1 LSALAGV
8 GYRSLMGPPNA
19 KDKPVVEPT
28 PTGHASDVTLRA
40 LQLRI
45 RQQEIL
51 AELGVSALQGASFET
66 LLADTARLTAEGLR
80 TEFCKVLEYIPA
92 DNELLVRA
100 GVGWHP
106 GVVGIARVGA
116 DLASPAG
123 FALRTGKPVISN
135 HLANEERFRTPEI
148 LRQHGIHRAMNVI
161 LQGDGRPFG
170 VLEVDSRSEDE
181 FIENDLAFLQG
192 TANLLGMAIERD
204 RHERSLTASLERQ
217 QVLLREMSH
226 RVKNSLTIV
235 SSMLQL
241 QANAVGDPALT
252 AYLEEAAHRVSAV
265 ARAHDQLFQGSHV
278 ERLDLGKYV
287 EAICKDLAASV
298 AQCVIHTDAQHDIE
312 FSTDRAISAALIV
325 NELITNAAKYA
336 YPNGAGG
343 NIWVK
348 VAGVGDK
355 VSISVRDEGA
365 GLPPG
370 FDRDK
375 PKGLGMRIITA
386 FVKQLDGT
394 LEINA
399 RQPGTEFVVTIPR

>member
-1 LSALAGV
+1 MKRISLWSSRRLA
-8 GYRSLMGPPNA
+8 
-19 KDKPVVEPT
+19 
-28 PTGHASDVTLRA
+28 GHASDVTLRA
-40 LQLRI
+40 LQQRI

-106 GVVGIARVGA
+106 GVVGSARVGA

-135 HLANEERFRTPEI
+135 HLGNEERFRTPEI

-161 LQGDGRPFG
+161 LQGDGRPYG

-204 RHERSLTASLERQ
+204 RHDRSLTAALERQ

-241 QANAVGDPALT
+241 QASAVGDPALT

-348 VAGVGDK
+348 VARIGDK